1 MGSGLNG
8 TQAEA
13 EQAEAE
19 REVTVQDVTV
29 EELAQAAD
37 ALFFATRRARSAAAD
52 RVAGLSLAQLTLL
65 QPLAGQARMPV
76 GQLAAGA
83 DVSVPTATRMLKQ
96 LESKGMVLRQRS
108 PHDERQVLIS
118 LTEDGAVSL
127 ARLQAQQYERQ
138 ARAFAAFTP
147 DERVQLVTLTRRLTE
162 LVAAVNRADL
172 DEEGGEGDR

>member
-1 MGSGLNG
+1 MGSELNDERS
-8 TQAEA
+8 EA
-13 EQAEAE
+13 T
-19 REVTVQDVTV
+19 RDVTVQ
-29 EELAQAAD
+29 ELAQAAD

-52 RVAGLSLAQLTLL
+52 QVAGLSFAQLTLL
-65 QPLAGQARMPV
+65 QPLAGREARMPV

-118 LTEDGAVSL
+118 LTEEGAVSL

-162 LVAAVNRADL
+162 LVATFGHIDL
-172 DEEGGEGDR
+172 DEEDGRGDQGD

>member
-1 MGSGLNG
+1 
-8 TQAEA
+8 
-13 EQAEAE
+13 
-19 REVTVQDVTV
+19 
-29 EELAQAAD
+29 
-37 ALFFATRRARSAAAD
+37 
-52 RVAGLSLAQLTLL
+52 
-65 QPLAGQARMPV
+65 MPV

-108 PHDERQVLIS
+108 PQDERQVLIS
-118 LTEDGAVSL
+118 LTEEGAASL

-162 LVAAVNRADL
+162 LVAAFGPADL
-172 DEEGGEGDR
+172 DEEDGRGD